1 MTSISQVRLPQL
13 YSHPSSSALISIN
26 PPSRHYHPVPL
37 IPCIFYFYFPQ
48 LPPSSVYF
56 RVFFVVITNMHCSAF
71 LPASPLAAHPFRR
84 RRSALCRS
92 PLPSSSTAPRRRLVA
107 TTSVPSVVASVPT
120 SSVPISSGGPS
131 RAKSTLRSLS
141 AAAIAVLAAFLSP
154 SSASAIQRSSFS
166 SSSVTISS
174 TSTSS
179 SALSLSQSRT
189 PFIRNPSSAIAV
201 IAPPATVSSTS
212 VPTFHARVASARQ
225 RVSSLS
231 EQLRDA
237 LQSSENG
244 HSHDDSHDSHGAAV
258 SDALVLLLT
267 TVIIIPIAQRLG
279 ISPILGF
286 LAAGIALGP
295 NGLAL
300 IRDVRTSK
308 ALAEL
313 GVVFFLFEMGLELS
327 TSKLKSLGADVFGL
341 GTSQFLGTG
350 AVLTAVA
357 SMCGIATQPA
367 IVLGAGLALSS
378 SAFVLQL
385 LGERGE
391 VGTRFGRA
399 AFGILLFQDLA
410 VVPVLVLTPLL
421 AGSGGAAAVFQA
433 ISIASAKAAVALAF
447 IFFMGKNFLQ
457 PVFRFVARARSSE
470 AFIAVILFTVLATS
484 SLTQMLGLS
493 DTLGAFLA
501 GVMLAE
507 TKFRHQVEADIKPF
521 RGLLLGL
528 FFITVGFSIDL
539 NLAWANLGAVA
550 SMVGGLLL
558 AKTAIIA
565 LAGVTFGLSLGSAL
579 RTGLLLSQG
588 GEFAF
593 VIFGLATS
601 VGVLPADVAQLM
613 LLVVAVSMALTP
625 LLADIGRRISVALER
640 KRGLIGVRMEDADS
654 ADARDFVMVAG
665 WGRVGQS
672 VCEMLDAKLV
682 RYMAFDMSPTRV
694 IDARNKGLPVFF
706 GDARRPEVLR
716 SAGVER
722 ARAVVVT
729 LDDPDQ
735 ALLTVQNIRREF
747 EDVQVFCRARD
758 VLHQKLLQAAGATA
772 IVPELLEASLLLGGA
787 VLLDY
792 GTPVEEVNALIEEG
806 RHAHLVE
813 LGITD
818 SITSKLGS
826 SFREHVELKEANEE
840 RIGSDGTEVE
850 SATVCIDDVVG
861 YDGPGDSVEVA
872 ANAVDIGDV
881 GLKSGADGTG
891 DDSVR

>member
-1 MTSISQVRLPQL
+1 MRRTLEHILHRESGHGEGHEDHSG
-13 YSHPSSSALISIN
+13 HGASIN
-26 PPSRHYHPVPL
+26 
-37 IPCIFYFYFPQ
+37 
-48 LPPSSVYF
+48 
-56 RVFFVVITNMHCSAF
+56 
-71 LPASPLAAHPFRR
+71 
-84 RRSALCRS
+84 
-92 PLPSSSTAPRRRLVA
+92 
-107 TTSVPSVVASVPT
+107 
-120 SSVPISSGGPS
+120 
-131 RAKSTLRSLS
+131 
-141 AAAIAVLAAFLSP
+141 
-154 SSASAIQRSSFS
+154 
-166 SSSVTISS
+166 
-174 TSTSS
+174 
-179 SALSLSQSRT
+179 
-189 PFIRNPSSAIAV
+189 
-201 IAPPATVSSTS
+201 
-212 VPTFHARVASARQ
+212 
-225 RVSSLS
+225 
-231 EQLRDA
+231 
-237 LQSSENG
+237 
-244 HSHDDSHDSHGAAV
+244 
-258 SDALVLLLT
+258 DALVLLFT
-267 TVIIIPIAQRLG
+267 TVIIIPLTRRFG

-295 NGLAL
+295 NGFAL

-327 TSKLKSLGADVFGL
+327 TSKLKSLGGDVFGL
-341 GTSQFLGTG
+341 GTAQFLVTG
-350 AVLTAVA
+350 AIISGVA
-357 SMCGIATQPA
+357 AMSGMASQTA

-385 LGERGE
+385 LSERGE

-421 AGSGGAAAVFQA
+421 AGSGGAAAVGRA
-433 ISIASAKAAVALAF
+433 ISIASAKAAAALVF

-457 PVFRFVARARSSE
+457 PVFRFVARSKSTE
-470 AFIAVILFTVLATS
+470 AFIAAILFAVLATS
-484 SLTQMLGLS
+484 SLTQVLGLS

-507 TKFRHQVEADIKPF
+507 TKFRHQIEADIKPF

-539 NLAWANLGAVA
+539 NLAFAKLGAVTA
-550 SMVGGLLL
+550 MVSGLLFI
-558 AKTAIIA
+558 KTSVIA
-565 LAGVTFGLSLGSAL
+565 VAAVAFGLSLGSAL

-593 VIFGLATS
+593 VIYGLAMR
-601 VGVLPADVAQLM
+601 VGVMRPDMGQLM
-613 LLVVAVSMALTP
+613 LLVVALSMAVTP
-625 LLADIGRRISVALER
+625 ALAELGRRISTSLEK
-640 KRGLIGVRMEDADS
+640 KRGLIGVRMEDADT

-735 ALLTVQNIRREF
+735 ALDAVLNIVREF
-747 EDVQVFCRARD
+747 EGIQVFCRARD
-758 VLHQKLLQAAGATA
+758 QKHQKLLQAAGATA

-792 GTPVEEVNALIEEG
+792 GTPIEEVNALIEES
-806 RHAHLVE
+806 RAANVE
-813 LGITD
+813 EVGISE
-818 SITSKLGS
+818 SITATLTSSFKQLVKLNDGDDLEDMDPQQSSNNNSSGS
-826 SFREHVELKEANEE
+826 SSISTGNGMSKDKAKLTDFAEDEDEDEE
-840 RIGSDGTEVE
+840 MYESVDLGETTYDKAIVE
-850 SATVCIDDVVG
+850 SPIEGALAFQDTIESESSFDDDKEESTTTTTTNTTSDASTAG
-861 YDGPGDSVEVA
+861 QPPGNMTGSLGNGGRAAASAPSGLSVDAKAPNV
-872 ANAVDIGDV
+872 NVNVNVNSGD
-881 GLKSGADGTG
+881 ADA
-891 DDSVR
+891 DSVRSVR

>member
-1 MTSISQVRLPQL
+1 MNQYASTAFLLSSPVIHSTHAF
-13 YSHPSSSALISIN
+13 SHTPVSSSHLQSL
-26 PPSRHYHPVPL
+26 PRSFSKSR
-37 IPCIFYFYFPQ
+37 
-48 LPPSSVYF
+48 
-56 RVFFVVITNMHCSAF
+56 
-71 LPASPLAAHPFRR
+71 
-84 RRSALCRS
+84 
-92 PLPSSSTAPRRRLVA
+92 PLPVFRLYAPCKCVHQQSKSSSTQVSRFRHLTTASHDHSNTVRA
-107 TTSVPSVVASVPT
+107 TPTQVQPQSPLRHIIATLAAVIATCLPT
-120 SSVPISSGGPS
+120 SHVNQPK
-131 RAKSTLRSLS
+131 RN
-141 AAAIAVLAAFLSP
+141 F
-154 SSASAIQRSSFS
+154 IQN
-166 SSSVTISS
+166 SS
-174 TSTSS
+174 TITLSS
-179 SALSLSQSRT
+179 LHHSHT
-189 PFIRNPSSAIAV
+189 PTAPPTLSAIAV
-201 IAPPATVSSTS
+201 TPSRKSPLGKPRIKFATSVAATVNPPNTLALNNSVELAASIVNTRIAEARRQIHSLRKAFRHVVQKATNDQHVHHDEEHSS
-212 VPTFHARVASARQ
+212 HAAA
-225 RVSSLS
+225 LG
-231 EQLRDA
+231 DA
-237 LQSSENG
+237 L
-244 HSHDDSHDSHGAAV
+244 
-258 SDALVLLLT
+258 LLLLT
-267 TVIIIPIAQRLG
+267 TVIIIPLAGRFG

-295 NGLAL
+295 NGFAL

-308 ALAEL
+308 NLAEL

-341 GTSQFLGTG
+341 GTSQFLITG
-350 AVLTAVA
+350 AIISIVA
-357 SMCGIATQPA
+357 AMCGITSQAA

-385 LGERGE
+385 LSERGE
-391 VGTRFGRA
+391 VGTRYGRA

-421 AGSGGAAAVFQA
+421 AGSGGAATVLRA
-433 ISIASAKAAVALAF
+433 ISVASAKAAAALIF
-447 IFFMGKNFLQ
+447 IFIIGKNFLQ
-457 PVFRFVARARSSE
+457 PVFRFVARSKSSE

-484 SLTQMLGLS
+484 SLTQVLGLS

-539 NLAWANLGAVA
+539 HLAFQKLATVA
-550 SMVGGLLL
+550 SMVSGLLL
-558 AKTAIIA
+558 VKTLVIA
-565 LAGVTFGLSLGSAL
+565 VAGVAFGLSVGSSL

-593 VIFGLATS
+593 VIYGLAMR
-601 VGVLPADVAQLM
+601 VGVMPAEMGQLM
-613 LLVVAVSMALTP
+613 LLVVALSMGTTP
-625 LLADIGRRISVALER
+625 FLAELGRRISSSLEKR
-640 KRGLIGVRMEDADS
+640 RGLIGVRMEDADT

-706 GDARRPEVLR
+706 GDARRTEVLR

-735 ALLTVQNIRREF
+735 ALDCVQNIRRDF
-747 EDVQVFCRARD
+747 ESVQVFCRARD
-758 VLHQKLLQAAGATA
+758 SRHQKLLQAAGATA

-792 GTPVEEVNALIEEG
+792 GTPIEEVNALIEEA
-806 RHAHLVE
+806 REAHVEE
-813 LGITD
+813 LGLSASVTA
-818 SITSKLGS
+818 TLAS
-826 SFREHVELKEANEE
+826 SFRRQIKLQNNDSAVVRDDGNSSSTITVSDSSDSIPVVSNSDPVSAFDSEIRSSEDDTGHGRDILADSE
-840 RIGSDGTEVE
+840 RR
-850 SATVCIDDVVG
+850 DVNV
-861 YDGPGDSVEVA
+861 
-872 ANAVDIGDV
+872 
-881 GLKSGADGTG
+881 K
-891 DDSVR
+891 